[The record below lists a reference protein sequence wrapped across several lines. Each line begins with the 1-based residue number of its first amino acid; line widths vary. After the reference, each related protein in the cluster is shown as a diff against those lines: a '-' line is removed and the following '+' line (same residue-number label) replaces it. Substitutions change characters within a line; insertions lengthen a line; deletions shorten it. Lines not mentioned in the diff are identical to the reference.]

1 MPRSVKTGSGEG
13 RQPVETFRLVDRET
27 GETVYEGTVKQT
39 DYNGELSLYIGT
51 ADFTDYT
58 GEGEFYLEC
67 DNVGRSLTFSLKEDH
82 YQELLEALCTDVHDR
97 CQDRSI
103 TEDEIITLLEA
114 CEWYPQVLA
123 DDNGNDIPD
132 LLESI
137 ADWLEKRPTTQKSR
151 NRRTCVT
158 WR

>member
-1 MPRSVKTGSGEG
+1 MYK
-13 RQPVETFRLVDRET
+13 RQ
-27 GETVYEGTVKQT
+27 VYEGTVKQT

-123 DDNGNDIPD
+123 DDNEMCIRD
-132 LLESI
+132 
-137 ADWLEKRPTTQKSR
+137 
-151 NRRTCVT
+151 RRCGSQIL
-158 WR
+158 

>member
-1 MPRSVKTGSGEG
+1 M
-13 RQPVETFRLVDRET
+13 
-27 GETVYEGTVKQT
+27 
-39 DYNGELSLYIGT
+39 
-51 ADFTDYT
+51 
-58 GEGEFYLEC
+58 
-67 DNVGRSLTFSLKEDH
+67 GRSLTFSLKEDH

-137 ADWLEKRPTTQKSR
+137 ADWLEKTANDTEKPEPENMCYVAVMAKFSYLYQKYDVQYATQCLQHASSVY
-151 NRRTCVT
+151 TCLLYT
-158 WR
+158 SPSPRD